1 MTLKDVKVI
10 EDLLCK
16 ILIWSL
22 NFHFFVIYSALFFTH
37 EVLLSIRY
45 RVHVQWS
52 WTKILSQKWR
62 WQQSSLKCFP
72 SYFLLYRG
80 LWDVVQMDMTVVT
93 FFGHLS
99 IIVNYDQND
108 CRYNMAWQLNHKDWT
123 WCVPIQSY
131 IYRYQ
136 QKSSPSR
143 VKTVL
148 KVMNLVYTTMLMYL

>member
-80 LWDVVQMDMTVVT
+80 LWDVVQMDITVT
-93 FFGHLS
+93 FLMVTYQSLS
-99 IIVNYDQND
+99 IIMTKMIVDTIWHDNLTIKIGLDVYPFS
-108 CRYNMAWQLNHKDWT
+108 H
-123 WCVPIQSY
+123 IY
-131 IYRYQ
+131 IYIYIGIN
-136 QKSSPSR
+136 K
-143 VKTVL
+143 
-148 KVMNLVYTTMLMYL
+148 NLVHPE